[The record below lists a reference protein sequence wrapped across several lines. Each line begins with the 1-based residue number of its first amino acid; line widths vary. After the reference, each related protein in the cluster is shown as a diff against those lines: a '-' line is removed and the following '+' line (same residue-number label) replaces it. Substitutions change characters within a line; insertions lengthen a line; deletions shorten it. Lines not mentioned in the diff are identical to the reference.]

1 LPWDQVVKI
10 KVHVF
15 KNFKFEIPAEMY
27 RLVLAGTI
35 ASLLTIAVIYSRDR
49 DVAATEVM
57 PNGSKQTFQQPKDRE
72 QAEGRFTPTPKVAEA
87 SKDKGVEIAEVLRR
101 RRSNLEAD

>member
-1 LPWDQVVKI
+1 VKI

-49 DVAATEVM
+49 DVATEVM

-72 QAEGRFTPTPKVAEA
+72 QAEGRFTPTPKVAEV
-87 SKDKGVEIAEVLRR
+87 SKDKGFEIAEVLRR